1 VVISKST
8 FRCVLFAASAF
19 VTLGTATSAN
29 AGLINPGFEY
39 GQPTGSYADY
49 NDASI
54 APSGGWYTTETD
66 HQIEVWGSGYSGVQA
81 YQGSNFVELNA
92 NAVGTLYQT
101 VKGIQT
107 GYVVDYHFAHR
118 GRLGNDTMQLDITD
132 LTTGTSLFSQQYT
145 DGKNA
150 WGFYSGNLTVGAGI
164 AATDTVKFA
173 YTSVSAAG
181 GNPTIGNFLDSAD
194 FGVGVNN
201 VPEPTSLAI
210 FGVGLTGLIV
220 ARRRRQAI

>member
-1 VVISKST
+1 MIISKSF
-8 FRCVLFAASAF
+8 FRCALFAASAF

-39 GQPTGSYADY
+39 GQPNGSYADH

-54 APSGGWYTTETD
+54 APSGGWYTTESD
-66 HQIEVWGSGYSGVQA
+66 HQIEVWGSGFQGVPA

-101 VKGIQT
+101 TNGIQT
-107 GYVVDYHFAHR
+107 GYVVGYRFAHR

-145 DGKNA
+145 DGKTA
-150 WGFYSGNLTVGAGI
+150 WGFYSGNFAVGAGI

-181 GNPTIGNFLDSAD
+181 GNSTIGNFLDSAD
-194 FGVGVNN
+194 FGIGVNN

-210 FGVGLTGLIV
+210 FSVGLTGLIV